1 MRYYVQ
7 HVLFRFPSSYTR
19 SAASQLLMHSG
30 TRNADA
36 SYFNLLTEV
45 LDASPLPFDHV
56 PKKGVVG
63 HSLLL
68 QIFQCLHWG
77 SYVVRWG
84 VGRLSSGHCCSPPA
98 PKRNGKQCLRG
109 TCGGDP
115 RRRSA
120 WETCHA
126 VGPRGD
132 TVLQRSAS
140 CCVSRRRARSASSSI
155 CGVRV

>member
-68 QIFQCLHWG
+68 QIFQCRSAAERLLLC
-77 SYVVRWG
+77 
-84 VGRLSSGHCCSPPA
+84 LSSKST
-98 PKRNGKQCLRG
+98 LR
-109 TCGGDP
+109 
-115 RRRSA
+115 
-120 WETCHA
+120 
-126 VGPRGD
+126 
-132 TVLQRSAS
+132 
-140 CCVSRRRARSASSSI
+140 I
-155 CGVRV
+155 